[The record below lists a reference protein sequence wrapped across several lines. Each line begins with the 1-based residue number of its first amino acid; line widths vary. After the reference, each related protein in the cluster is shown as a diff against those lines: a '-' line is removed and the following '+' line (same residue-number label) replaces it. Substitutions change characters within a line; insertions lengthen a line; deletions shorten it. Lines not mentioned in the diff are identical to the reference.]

1 MVEWLLGNILKDS
14 LTIGGLSFWELYA
27 FIGGIVAILSAIY
40 MAWEIIKAPAEDE
53 GMLKIYEA
61 IREGARAF
69 LTRQYKTISY
79 IAIIITVIL
88 YLIFDLGPNNGIPY
102 ISLGFVLGALA
113 SLAAGWISMDVATR
127 ANVRAAYGAKIDLR
141 QTLKIAF
148 YGGMVMGLFNVGLSL
163 LGILTLYF
171 LFNKDPVL
179 IVGFGFGASL
189 AALFAQLGGG
199 IYTKAADIGADLVG
213 KVEAGIPEDDPRNPA
228 VIADNVGDNVGDVA
242 GRGADLFESMSAEN
256 IGAMIIG
263 VALALLTKNYLFII
277 FPLLARATGI
287 FATLLGTLFVKGDL
301 EKNPFIPL
309 RNGMIATTVFAV
321 VGFYFLVLE
330 TLGSIYLY
338 GAALAGIISSIL
350 ILLITDYYTGYH
362 RRPVRDIASAS
373 ETGPATNI
381 LMGMSVG
388 YESTALPV
396 IVIVAALVISYFL
409 GEIFATQVGINPYLG
424 GVYGTAAATMGMLSV
439 AGMVLGLDGFGPIVD
454 NAGGITEMSNQPDE
468 IRDAVDKFDAVGNTT
483 KALTK
488 GYAMGSAGLAALLLF
503 QAYLDIVDIH
513 ILDLLRIENLVGV
526 FIGGLLPFIFSAF
539 AIRAVSKAAK
549 AMIEEVRRQFK
560 EIPGILE
567 WKARPDYAR
576 CVEISTLAAQKNMII
591 PALVPIL
598 GPLIIGL
605 LFGAESV
612 GALNIGATVSGFILA
627 MFMNTGGASWDNAK
641 KLIEMG
647 LFGGKGSEA
656 HKAAVVGDTV
666 GDPLK
671 DTAGPS
677 LHILIKLINTFS
689 LVFGPLFILY
699 SIL

>member
-1 MVEWLLGNILKDS
+1 MDIWEIYALMGGLAAIATAVYMALYINRYEVKDDAMVE
-14 LTIGGLSFWELYA
+14 
-27 FIGGIVAILSAIY
+27 IY
-40 MAWEIIKAPAEDE
+40 S
-53 GMLKIYEA
+53 A
-61 IREGARAF
+61 IREGAKAF
-69 LTRQYKTISY
+69 LRTQYRTITY
-79 IAIIITVIL
+79 IAVIITILL
-88 YLIFDLGPNNGIPY
+88 YLSFDIREYGGIPY

-113 SLAAGWISMDVATR
+113 SLAAGWISMDVATQ
-127 ANVRAAYGAKIDLR
+127 ANVRAAYSAKTDLNE
-141 QTLKIAF
+141 TLKISL

-163 LGILTLYF
+163 IGIISLYI
-171 LFNKDPVL
+171 LFNRDPVL

-263 VALALLTKNYLFII
+263 IALSAATGNILFIL

-287 FATLLGTLFVKGDL
+287 FATLLGMLFVKGDV

-309 RNGMIATTVFAV
+309 KNGMIATTIFAV
-321 VGFYFLVLE
+321 IGFYFLVIG

-338 GAALAGIISSIL
+338 GAALTGVVTSVL
-350 ILLITDYYTGYH
+350 ILWITDYYTSYDK
-362 RRPVRDIASAS
+362 RPVKEIAEAS
-373 ETGPATNI
+373 QTGPATNI
-381 LMGMSVG
+381 LTGFAVG
-388 YESTALPV
+388 LESTALPV
-396 IVIVAALVISYFL
+396 LVIVTVLLVSFIL
-409 GEIFATQVGINPYLG
+409 GNIFALEYGLKPFIG
-424 GVYGTAAATMGMLSV
+424 GVYGTAVATMGMLSV
-439 AGMVLGLDGFGPIVD
+439 AGMILGLDGFGPIVD
-454 NAGGITEMSNQPDE
+454 NAGGITEMSNQPE
-468 IRDAVDKFDAVGNTT
+468 EVREKVDKFDAVGNTT

-503 QAYLDIVDIH
+503 EAYLDIVGIEE
-513 ILDLLRIENLVGV
+513 LNLLSIGNLLGV

-539 AIRAVSKAAK
+539 AIRAVSNAAK
-549 AMIEEVRRQFK
+549 TMIEEVRRQFR

-567 WKARPDYAR
+567 GKAKPDYAK
-576 CVEISTLAAQKNMII
+576 CVAISTLAAQRNMVLPSLI
-591 PALVPIL
+591 PVL
-598 GPLIIGL
+598 GPLAMGL
-605 LFGAESV
+605 IFGAESV

-627 MFMNTGGASWDNAK
+627 MLMNTGGASWDNAK

-647 LFGGKGSEA
+647 LYGGKGSEA

-666 GDPLK
+666 GDPMK

-677 LHILIKLINTFS
+677 LHILIKLVNTFS
-689 LVFGPLFILY
+689 LVFGPLFLIFHL
-699 SIL
+699 L

>member
-1 MVEWLLGNILKDS
+1 MNPWEIYALA
-14 LTIGGLSFWELYA
+14 GGLSALFA
-27 FIGGIVAILSAIY
+27 AIY
-40 MAWEIIKAPAEDE
+40 MAIYINRYEVDDESMLEI
-53 GMLKIYEA
+53 YRA
-61 IREGARAF
+61 IREGAIAF
-69 LTRQYKTISY
+69 LKRQYKTISY
-79 IAIIITVIL
+79 IAVIITIL
-88 YLIFDLGPNNGIPY
+88 LYIAFDIREYGGIPY

-127 ANVRAAYGAKIDLR
+127 ANVRAAYAAKVNLKETLR
-141 QTLKIAF
+141 LAF

-163 LGILTLYF
+163 IGVLTLY
-171 LFNKDPVL
+171 LVFNRDPVL

-263 VALALLTKNYLFII
+263 VALTAITGNVLFII

-287 FATLLGTLFVKGDL
+287 FATLLGTLFVRGDPS
-301 EKNPFIPL
+301 KNPFIPL
-309 RNGMIATTVFAV
+309 RNGMIATTIFAV
-321 VGFYFLVLE
+321 VGFYFLVME

-338 GAALAGIISSIL
+338 GAALAGVVTSVL
-350 ILLITDYYTGYH
+350 VLLITDYYTGYDK
-362 RRPVRDIASAS
+362 RPVKDIAEAS
-373 ETGPATNI
+373 QTGPATNI
-381 LMGMSVG
+381 LMGFAVG
-388 YESTALPV
+388 LESTALPV
-396 IVIVAALVISYFL
+396 IVISIVLLISFIL
-409 GEIFATQVGINPYLG
+409 GHQFANEYGLDPFIG
-424 GVYGTAAATMGMLSV
+424 GVYGSAVATMGMLSV
-439 AGMVLGLDGFGPIVD
+439 AGMILGLDGFGPIVD
-454 NAGGITEMSNQPDE
+454 NAGGITEMSNQPE
-468 IRDAVDKFDAVGNTT
+468 EVREKVDKFDAVGNTT

-503 QAYLDIVDIH
+503 QAYLDIVGVR
-513 ILDLLRIENLVGV
+513 DLNLLSIGNLLGV
-526 FIGGLLPFIFSAF
+526 FIGALLPFIFSAF
-539 AIRAVSKAAK
+539 AIRAVSNAAK
-549 AMIEEVRRQFK
+549 TMIEEVRRQFR

-567 WKARPDYAR
+567 GKAKPDYAR
-576 CVEISTLAAQKNMII
+576 CVEISTLAAQKNMVVPSLI
-591 PALVPIL
+591 PVI
-598 GPLIIGL
+598 GPLIVGL
-605 LFGAESV
+605 IFGAESV

-627 MFMNTGGASWDNAK
+627 MLMNTGGASWDNAK

-666 GDPLK
+666 GDPMK

-677 LHILIKLINTFS
+677 LHILIKLVNTFS
-689 LVFGPLFILY
+689 LVFGPIFLIIHL
-699 SIL
+699 L